1 MNTNRFSINALVVLA
16 LALSPFYAKA
26 EQTGLKLSP
35 MLGQIKS
42 RVGEPDLILQGLSK
56 PSPAPVQKDLPV
68 AAPSNTELDNLLL
81 SLSAREP
88 LALSDIIRGFSA
100 QGLKVATELSLGD
113 FTYAGY
119 SFSKVPAPVALRI
132 VLSSVGLDF
141 DVEPRSGL
149 VLIKP
154 LPVKTWYLNIGN
166 RKASYTTSPS
176 AGAQQGGAG
185 GQQSQSS
192 GQSLGGQSG
201 GLGGS
206 SPQFDSF
213 RSSGSSSVSGKED
226 FWVSLKDELERRLKV
241 QMRVPNS
248 TGTTQSVLPPPPP
261 QSLPPGSPEVVAQSQ
276 VSVPASPPV
285 SQGQQARREQVV
297 GTYSLNAETGAV
309 SVQAPGWLLND
320 LDAYFTRIQKMYN
333 TELTF
338 TGEILAL
345 STNDANSAGLDV
357 TAFAQFLKTKFNFAI
372 SNNALGG
379 ITFNPETGVI
389 NADNALSGP
398 KFGIYRDGIS
408 IFNAYL
414 SNFGKLNI
422 LQKPTLSTTSG
433 IPGDFR
439 KTMVRYFNTVT
450 QQAVPGT
457 AGGAPVVGTQNTL
470 QQVELGTSLR
480 INPRFDVST
489 GLIRAHIELVQNS
502 LNGFQTINQ
511 TVTTARGNESVPTQ
525 IPIISKIIYSGEA
538 LLMDGDV
545 IIMGGQTESSTN
557 SNRQGTPGLMDLPV
571 LGEVFGTKKESEEV
585 TVFYFALKVSTA
597 QKN

>member
-1 MNTNRFSINALVVLA
+1 MNTNRLSLRVLA
-16 LALSPFYAKA
+16 LLSLLVAPGFSAA
-26 EQTGLKLSP
+26 EQTSLKLSP
-35 MLGQIKS
+35 TLGQIKT
-42 RVGEPDLILQGLSK
+42 RAVEPDLILEGLSK
-56 PSPAPVQKDLPV
+56 RTEAASPATKAPPVEP
-68 AAPSNTELDNLLL
+68 ASNAELDGLLL

-88 LALSDIIRGFSA
+88 LSLSDIIRGFSA

-119 SFSKVPAPVALRI
+119 SFSKVSAPVALRI

-141 DVEPRSGL
+141 EIEPKSGL
-149 VLIKP
+149 VIIKP

-176 AGAQQGGAG
+176 AEGQQGGAP
-185 GQQSQSS
+185 GQASQGSS
-192 GQSLGGQSG
+192 SSSMGQP
-201 GLGGS
+201 GGS
-206 SPQFDSF
+206 GPQFDSF

-226 FWVSLKDELERRLKV
+226 FWVSLKDELERRLKI
-241 QMRVPNS
+241 QMRVPGAQP
-248 TGTTQSVLPPPPP
+248 TPQPAALPPLP
-261 QSLPPGSPEVVAQSQ
+261 QSLPEGSPEVVPQQQFAQSFAAPVAQAQQ
-276 VSVPASPPV
+276 V
-285 SQGQQARREQVV
+285 RREQVV

-309 SVQAPGWLLND
+309 SVQAPGWLLGE

-357 TAFAQFLKTKFNFAI
+357 TAFAQFLKSKYNFAI

-379 ITFNPETGVI
+379 ITFNPDTGVI

-414 SNFGKLNI
+414 ANFGKLNI

-457 AGGAPVVGTQNTL
+457 AGGAPVVGTQNNL

-545 IIMGGQTESSTN
+545 IIMGGQTESSVT
-557 SNRQGTPGLMDLPV
+557 SNRQGTPGLMDLPL
-571 LGEVFGTKKESEEV
+571 LGEVFGTKRESEEV
-585 TVFYFALKVSTA
+585 TVFYFALKVSTS